1 MRRYDHTTV
10 AIEVLLALGR
20 ELANR
25 MEKLVKENWDA
36 ISLLGKKLLKRG
48 VRT

>member
-25 MEKLVKENWDA
+25 VEKLVKENWGRNQFV
-36 ISLLGKKLLKRG
+36 GKEVAKERC
-48 VRT
+48 